1 MPRKQRRI
9 VGQAVT
15 CGWCGATFLLA
26 PTGRIPK
33 WCSQTCRQHAWEQ
46 RRAAR
51 SGRAPVDVV
60 VQRVEVENLVKVPVM
75 ERVEV
80 PLVPTRREW
89 LAVLDELVDQL
100 DRGRVYDRDLVDLTT
115 AVEAVFGRWSA
126 DRPSTT
132 RTPTGSTATPM
143 VNGEEVTRG
152 R

>member
-15 CGWCGATFLLA
+15 CGWCGATFPLA

-33 WCSQTCRQHAWEQ
+33 WCSQTCRRRAWEQ

-51 SGRAPVDVV
+51 CGRAPVDVV
-60 VQRVEVENLVKVPVM
+60 VQLVEVDKPVKVPVI

-89 LAVLDELVDQL
+89 LAVLAELVDQL
-100 DRGRVYDRDLVDLTT
+100 DRGRVYDRDLVDLAT
-115 AVEAVFGRWSA
+115 AVETVLRALERRPALQRLARQQAQRQRRW
-126 DRPSTT
+126 
-132 RTPTGSTATPM
+132 
-143 VNGEEVTRG
+143 
-152 R
+152 